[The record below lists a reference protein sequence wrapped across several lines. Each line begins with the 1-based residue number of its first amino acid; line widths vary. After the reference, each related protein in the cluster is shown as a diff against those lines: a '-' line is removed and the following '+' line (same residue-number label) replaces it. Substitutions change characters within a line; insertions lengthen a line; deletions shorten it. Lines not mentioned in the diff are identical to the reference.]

1 MRRESTMGMKMK
13 DGHSVESAESKEE
26 KERLDHIEPCRPV

>member
-1 MRRESTMGMKMK
+1 MGMKMK

-26 KERLDHIEPCRPV
+26 KDHTESCKLV